1 MSISTEAPTAA
12 PTEAPRSGGAAV
24 WSPKITPPI
33 GRDLTPEQELAC
45 AFRIL
50 ARGGFSEDIAGHIT
64 WARDDGSLMINPWGL
79 WWDEMTASD
88 VCRVDYDGHVLSGKW
103 DVTPAFHIHTELH
116 RRRPDARVVVHNHPY
131 HVVVLAAIGMLP
143 EIVHQQGSMFDDDL
157 VLVEEYT
164 GEVDDAALGAELAER
179 IGGASNA
186 ILVSHGIIVTARRS
200 PKPPTAR
207 PASTGCASSRM
218 TSCSP
223 AARRSRSPRACA
235 QGMKKSLIERG
246 SEVFWNGAVR
256 QLLRAEPDV
265 LD

>member
-1 MSISTEAPTAA
+1 MSISTEAPA
-12 PTEAPRSGGAAV
+12 EAPRLGGTAV
-24 WSPKITPPI
+24 WSPKVTPPI

-88 VCRVDYDGHVLSGKW
+88 VCRVDYDGNVLSGKW

-186 ILVSHGIIVTARRS
+186 ILVSHGIIVTAPTIAEATYRS
-200 PKPPTAR
+200 
-207 PASTGCASSRM
+207 ASIDRM
-218 TSCSP
+218 CKLAYDVMLSG
-223 AARRSRSPRACA
+223 RAPIPLA
-235 QGMKKSLIERG
+235 KGLREGMKKSLIERG
-246 SEVFWNGAVR
+246 TEVFWNGAVR
-256 QLLRAEPDV
+256 QLLRAEPGV